1 MMAGAVIFLLGDE
14 RPAME
19 LIIRSLVGFI
29 QKMRRLG
36 DGEMGGEEKSS
47 RARRVLRGAKRC
59 GNLRVKETG

>member
-19 LIIRSLVGFI
+19 LIIRSLAGFI

-36 DGEMGGEEKSS
+36 EGEMGGGGKKL
-47 RARRVLRGAKRC
+47 AC
-59 GNLRVKETG
+59 P